1 MMQKDRN
8 IVKINGIDIDVSNL
22 QQAIKMIKLRYVY
35 EMLVKQACVSHNE
48 EIVFLLMKA
57 YISMDLFHN
66 KYLALTAIT
75 HVSVL
80 S

>member
-1 MMQKDRN
+1 
-8 IVKINGIDIDVSNL
+8 
-22 QQAIKMIKLRYVY
+22 
-35 EMLVKQACVSHNE
+35 
-48 EIVFLLMKA
+48 MKA

>member
-8 IVKINGIDIDVSNL
+8 IVKINGFDIDVSNL
-22 QQAIKMIKLRYVY
+22 QQAIKMVKLRYVY
-35 EMLVKQACVSHNE
+35 DVLVKQATQAHNE

-75 HVSVL
+75 HVNVL

>member
-1 MMQKDRN
+1 
-8 IVKINGIDIDVSNL
+8 
-22 QQAIKMIKLRYVY
+22 MIKLRYVY
-35 EMLVKQACVSHNE
+35 EMLVKQACSAHNE
-48 EIVFLLMKA
+48 EIVFLLIKA